1 MTILPAADLT
11 LKKLGL
17 GVRVNREGFG
27 VGDRSRA
34 DRRKKLTISW
44 DNSILPSYCHIVHRK
59 HAANCVTPIYSVY

>member
-27 VGDRSRA
+27 TLGLAIDIVGQFHFA
-34 DRRKKLTISW
+34 F
-44 DNSILPSYCHIVHRK
+44 ILSHS
-59 HAANCVTPIYSVY
+59 T

>member
-27 VGDRSRA
+27 VEDRSRT
-34 DRRKKLTISW
+34 DRRKKLI
-44 DNSILPSYCHIVHRK
+44 N
-59 HAANCVTPIYSVY
+59 N

>member
-27 VGDRSRA
+27 VGDRYRG
-34 DRRKKLTISW
+34 TISFC
-44 DNSILPSYCHIVHRK
+44 LHIV
-59 HAANCVTPIYSVY
+59 T